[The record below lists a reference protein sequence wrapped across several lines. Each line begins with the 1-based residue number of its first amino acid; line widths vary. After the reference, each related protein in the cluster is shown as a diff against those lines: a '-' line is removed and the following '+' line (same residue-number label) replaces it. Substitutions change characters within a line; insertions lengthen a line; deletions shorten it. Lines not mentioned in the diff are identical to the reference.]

1 MPVHVFVSREN
12 AKDGVWACV
21 EIVDEGP
28 GIPQSILPH
37 VFDKFFSRSEGRGIG
52 LGLYIAKRI
61 ASAHRGDL
69 TADRYEGKGAR
80 FTLRIPALR

>member
-1 MPVHVFVSREN
+1 
-12 AKDGVWACV
+12 
-21 EIVDEGP
+21 
-28 GIPQSILPH
+28 